1 MIPLRR
7 IGLFALSLLASAV
20 GPAWAER
27 SQSLDV
33 LIWPDYIDPQVVE
46 AFETE
51 FDTDVRF
58 SYFDSDEQRDKDLT
72 ASGGTGA
79 DVILVNSVQMA
90 RYVKRGWIAP
100 LTLEAMPNLAHIAPR
115 WTHAMDGATDGF
127 GAAYFWGT
135 LGIAWRGDLHPAGF
149 SSWNDLLEPVPALSG
164 RILMNTSGRELVG
177 FALKADGHSA
187 NTVDRELIRTAGRK
201 LARQKPFVRG
211 YGYPSLTEASSLV
224 TGEVWAAPLYSGDAL
239 VLQAFEPALEYRL
252 PDEGGLL
259 WVDYL
264 TVARASGHHD
274 LAAAFVDFVNRP
286 AVAAANAE
294 YVSFATPNEAAR
306 ALVSPEYLAD
316 PVIHPSGAQLRG
328 SEFLLPIPARS
339 TKSVN
344 TVMSELLTV
353 Q

>member
-7 IGLFALSLLASAV
+7 ICPLALPLLAATF

-27 SQSLDV
+27 GRSLDIV
-33 LIWPDYIDPQVVE
+33 IWPEYIDPGVVE
-46 AFETE
+46 AFEAE
-51 FDTDVRF
+51 FDADVRF
-58 SYFDSDEQRDKDLT
+58 SYFDSDEQRDKELT
-72 ASGGTGA
+72 ASGATGA
-79 DVILVNSVQMA
+79 DVILVNNLQMA

-100 LTLEAMPNLAHIAPR
+100 LPLEAMPNLAHIASR
-115 WTHAMDGATDGF
+115 WTRAMDGAASGF

-135 LGIAWRGDLHPAGF
+135 LGIAWRSDLYPAGF
-149 SSWNDLLEPVPALSG
+149 SSWDDLLEPAPALSG
-164 RILMNTSGRELVG
+164 RILMNSSSRELVG

-187 NTVDRELIRTAGRK
+187 NTVDRGLIRTAGRK

-224 TGEVWAAPLYSGDAL
+224 TGEVWASPLYSGDAL
-239 VLQAFEPALEYRL
+239 VLQAFEPALEFRL

-264 TVARASGHHD
+264 TVARSSERHD
-274 LAAAFVDFVNRP
+274 LATAFIDFVNRP
-286 AVAAANAE
+286 AIAARNAE
-294 YVSFATPNEAAR
+294 HVSFATPNEAALE
-306 ALVSPEYLAD
+306 LVSAEYLAD
-316 PVIHPSGAQLRG
+316 PVIHPSGAHLRG
-328 SEFLLPIPARS
+328 SEFLRPLPARS

-344 TVMSELLTV
+344 TVMSELLID